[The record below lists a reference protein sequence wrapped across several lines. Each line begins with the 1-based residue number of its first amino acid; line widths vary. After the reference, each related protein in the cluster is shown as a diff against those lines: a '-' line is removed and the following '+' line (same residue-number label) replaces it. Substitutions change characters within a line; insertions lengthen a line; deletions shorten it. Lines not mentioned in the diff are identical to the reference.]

1 MCNYINLPVQSGS
14 TRVLQM
20 MNRTYSR
27 EWYIAKVNRIRELIP
42 DCGISTDMITGF
54 CTETEEDH
62 QQSLSLMEY
71 CKYDLAYMYFYSE
84 RPGTLAARR
93 FEDDVPL
100 DVKKRRLQEMV
111 DLYRGHSL
119 LAMQKEVGKTRKV
132 LIEGTS
138 KKSENDL
145 YGRTDQN
152 KVVVFEKGNLKVGEY
167 VTVKIIDCT
176 AGTLI
181 GKII

>member
-1 MCNYINLPVQSGS
+1 
-14 TRVLQM
+14 
-20 MNRTYSR
+20 
-27 EWYIAKVNRIRELIP
+27 
-42 DCGISTDMITGF
+42 
-54 CTETEEDH
+54 
-62 QQSLSLMEY
+62 
-71 CKYDLAYMYFYSE
+71 
-84 RPGTLAARR
+84 
-93 FEDDVPL
+93 VPL

-132 LIEGTS
+132 LIEGPS

-167 VTVKIIDCT
+167 ANVFISSCT

-181 GKII
+181 GSVVEKS

>member
-1 MCNYINLPVQSGS
+1 
-14 TRVLQM
+14 
-20 MNRTYSR
+20 
-27 EWYIAKVNRIRELIP
+27 
-42 DCGISTDMITGF
+42 
-54 CTETEEDH
+54 
-62 QQSLSLMEY
+62 
-71 CKYDLAYMYFYSE
+71 
-84 RPGTLAARR
+84 
-93 FEDDVPL
+93 
-100 DVKKRRLQEMV
+100 MV

-152 KVVVFEKGNLKVGEY
+152 KVVVFAKGNLKVGEY
-167 VTVKIIDCT
+167 AEIFIADCT

-181 GKII
+181 GKTPSAP

>member
-1 MCNYINLPVQSGS
+1 
-14 TRVLQM
+14 
-20 MNRTYSR
+20 
-27 EWYIAKVNRIRELIP
+27 
-42 DCGISTDMITGF
+42 
-54 CTETEEDH
+54 
-62 QQSLSLMEY
+62 
-71 CKYDLAYMYFYSE
+71 
-84 RPGTLAARR
+84 
-93 FEDDVPL
+93 
-100 DVKKRRLQEMV
+100 MV

-152 KVVVFEKGNLKVGEY
+152 KVVVFAKGNFKKGEY
-167 VTVKIIDCT
+167 ISLKINKCT

-181 GKII
+181 GTVILNN